1 MKKMD
6 FNQMERTEGGKFWG
20 WSEWSCGPCD
30 ATGHQSCV
38 RSYSAFWIKVDYQY
52 DYIQGDCP
60 PVVF

>member
-1 MKKMD
+1 
-6 FNQMERTEGGKFWG
+6 MERTEGGKFWG